1 MKKLKSILLILVFSS
16 FFFGFTHVDK
26 RHIGKWQY
34 NEDGEVGTFIFQEN
48 GYALMIMDGDTLG
61 GESYLIDGEEYSLK
75 YSVLYT
81 KDPYYITLTMYFKN
95 SGIRVSTMKGI
106 FKYNENGDMVIC
118 LDSEEGPRPTSF
130 RKDDTATLKKIK

>member
-75 YSVLYT
+75 YFRFCILKILT
-81 KDPYYITLTMYFKN
+81 TLPLQCILRTVVF
-95 SGIRVSTMKGI
+95 G
-106 FKYNENGDMVIC
+106 
-118 LDSEEGPRPTSF
+118 
-130 RKDDTATLKKIK
+130 